1 MRRGQRSVVTV
12 STVSTYYS
20 NANNKM
26 NGVLE
31 ETAQQALPTFALTGE
46 LLLHFGVGR
55 GLN

>member
-1 MRRGQRSVVTV
+1 
-12 STVSTYYS
+12 
-20 NANNKM
+20 M